1 LAFKENKEK
10 LEKKFISDNSDL
22 ITESD
27 DENRTGNI
35 KKNINLENEN

>member
-1 LAFKENKEK
+1 MAFKENKEK
-10 LEKKFISDNSDL
+10 PKKNIISDNSNL

-35 KKNINLENEN
+35 KKNINFENEN